1 MKTRILVVVIVASP
15 VHCTR
20 GLSLRNPSQ
29 HPIQAVEPLHGI
41 TRGVCLPVH
50 RNSGHRLVI
59 RIPPKLNMYRC
70 LPPGLFDERDTLS
83 EAVVSLR
90 TVVTFVTWLLS
101 RTEFLSRNSFYH
113 NNFCGRPFSEV
124 WTARQSC
131 RVVYLIQARLIQR
144 IVRSFCTVSCPS
156 CVAPL
161 ELT

>member
-50 RNSGHRLVI
+50 QNSGHRLVI
-59 RIPPKLNMYRC
+59 RIPPKLNMYRY

-83 EAVVSLR
+83 EAVVLLR

-101 RTEFLSRNSFYH
+101 RTEFFRSITTFFVDVRFQRFGRRDKVVASFTDYKH
-113 NNFCGRPFSEV
+113 V
-124 WTARQSC
+124 
-131 RVVYLIQARLIQR
+131 
-144 IVRSFCTVSCPS
+144 
-156 CVAPL
+156 
-161 ELT
+161 